1 MSGLEAIVGAGLAP
15 YLALILFGFL
25 PSEVWR
31 VLGVV
36 LSRGLDE
43 RSEILVFVRAVATT
57 LLAAVVAKLLVFPSG
72 ALVLVPLPA
81 RLGAVAFGL
90 LAFYLARRSLIA
102 GVVAGEVFLV
112 AAATLALEPA

>member
-25 PSEVWR
+25 PSEIWR

-57 LLAAVVAKLLVFPSG
+57 PLSPSREKPDFFPEHSI
-72 ALVLVPLPA
+72 LP
-81 RLGAVAFGL
+81 
-90 LAFYLARRSLIA
+90 
-102 GVVAGEVFLV
+102 
-112 AAATLALEPA
+112 

>member
-15 YLALILFGFL
+15 YLALILVGFL

-31 VLGVV
+31 VLGVL

-43 RSEILVFVRAVATT
+43 NAEILVFVRAVATT
-57 LLAAVVAKLLVFPSG
+57 LLAAVVAKLLVFPNG
-72 ALVLVPLPA
+72 ALALVPIWA
-81 RLGAVAFGL
+81 RLGAIFFGVG
-90 LAFYLARRSLIA
+90 AFYLSRRSVIA

-112 AAATLALEPA
+112 AAATLALG